1 MRLQGLDPCIIGDC
15 MCHTFSAL
23 CTSKNPAGPVVW
35 GKPTQEGHLGA
46 SCDFRI
52 LESEKASPVLLIW
65 AREAM
70 VGCGVVVCAQ
80 ATHLQ
85 WDQDT

>member
-1 MRLQGLDPCIIGDC
+1 MPYVLSLMHIQESSWPSGLGEAN
-15 MCHTFSAL
+15 T
-23 CTSKNPAGPVVW
+23 GR
-35 GKPTQEGHLGA
+35 HLGA

-52 LESEKASPVLLIW
+52 LESEKVSPVLLIW